1 MENQYIPY
9 NAKLSKEEIRE
20 VFSSD
25 ERPYNVITLN
35 DYNNIINSFNKKNEE
50 NEYHEKK
57 AQEREKIRLKG
68 LKLTERIKAKSC
80 HHISIYERMK
90 NNKMEKIR
98 EKERI
103 DKEWRDLLDKEKEEN
118 YRKIKEKQ
126 FYTRKDVT
134 EFNKKIL
141 ESNIIYERQLQ
152 VDLRKKRQEIRDLI
166 DKETEKRMINNL
178 KESIELEKLEKNV
191 KKLKDIDAGKQL
203 YEQIIKNKELKRQ
216 MKQKEEEEILKD
228 KGVLFDPEKTEEE
241 KREAL
246 KKLYEDIDKQIQLKN
261 QMKKQKLEE
270 EQQFEKEILEYNNR
284 KKVNQEKIESIKK
297 NGINKRIKESEL
309 LGKTLKWNR
318 REQIEKYCEIN
329 GNREPLFTDKN
340 IKERNEQFKK
350 HFIENYKYQLK
361 QVRFKEY
368 IIK

>member
-1 MENQYIPY
+1 
-9 NAKLSKEEIRE
+9 
-20 VFSSD
+20 
-25 ERPYNVITLN
+25 
-35 DYNNIINSFNKKNEE
+35 
-50 NEYHEKK
+50 
-57 AQEREKIRLKG
+57 
-68 LKLTERIKAKSC
+68 
-80 HHISIYERMK
+80 
-90 NNKMEKIR
+90 
-98 EKERI
+98 
-103 DKEWRDLLDKEKEEN
+103 
-118 YRKIKEKQ
+118 
-126 FYTRKDVT
+126 
-134 EFNKKIL
+134 
-141 ESNIIYERQLQ
+141 
-152 VDLRKKRQEIRDLI
+152 
-166 DKETEKRMINNL
+166 
-178 KESIELEKLEKNV
+178 
-191 KKLKDIDAGKQL
+191 
-203 YEQIIKNKELKRQ
+203 LKRQ

-361 QVRFKEY
+361 QAEEARQLREKEREEEKQFYNEQGIKAYNELKEEEARSVERKRTKSIELKEFNRQLMEEKEKRKLECQNDTIVKKLDEDERQKDQEFNEYAIKCIKELEMKGRDVRNLYRYLKVDDSNTSNQDYYCLPDTFRRLGVNTTHNVDDDLVSYLQSTKNDS
-368 IIK
+368 